1 MTAKNQSNLGQ
12 NTWVHFIE
20 FIEFIKILLSPFRKW
35 YGFGII
41 VRIMGR
47 NVMKTA
53 ESAKDTENLYF
64 RELV

>member
-1 MTAKNQSNLGQ
+1 M
-12 NTWVHFIE
+12 FIQ
-20 FIEFIKILLSPFRKW
+20 FIKILLSSFRKW

-53 ESAKDTENLYF
+53 ESAKDTENRYF
-64 RELV
+64 RELI

>member
-12 NTWVHFIE
+12 DTWVHFIK
-20 FIEFIKILLSPFRKW
+20 FIQFIKILLSSFRKW

-53 ESAKDTENLYF
+53 ESAKDTENRYF
-64 RELV
+64 RELI